1 VDGDTGEFEYQGS
14 RVHNMTMSVLE
25 DKLIAAG
32 LPVYV
37 ADESRA
43 VFSRSLSDDET
54 ALYLSIIC
62 PPDYA
67 ELRRR
72 EYPPLE
78 DLADAIYWMERKD
91 KSLMEAWLKNC
102 DAVKAKY
109 PKTTPAR

>member
-1 VDGDTGEFEYQGS
+1 LTSAELITFDLLRHPVDYG
-14 RVHNMTMSVLE
+14 
-25 DKLIAAG
+25 
-32 LPVYV
+32 
-37 ADESRA
+37 
-43 VFSRSLSDDET
+43 
-54 ALYLSIIC
+54 
-62 PPDYA
+62 